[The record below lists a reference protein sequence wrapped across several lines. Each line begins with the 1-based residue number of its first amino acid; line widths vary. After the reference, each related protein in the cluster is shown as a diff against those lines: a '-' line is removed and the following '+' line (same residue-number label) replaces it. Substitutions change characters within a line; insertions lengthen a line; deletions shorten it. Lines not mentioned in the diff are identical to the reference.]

1 MSWDGQAYHQPMV
14 YALAYGWNPIE
25 DSHNTIIDD
34 IWNMNIWID
43 HYLRGMEI
51 SAATIVSFTNNLEMG
66 KAVNMI
72 FMLSVLT
79 ESLHLLTASTFNL
92 SRKKAVLYSSLLAF
106 PIVFVNYGFTFY
118 IDIATYYLVFW
129 VLALLYQYTLLK
141 KRKFWEMLF
150 VVIFLAA
157 TIKLNTFFWICY
169 ILFFYCIYLL
179 YQNKIRLFRNIVAI
193 GSLAILF
200 GVATTDFNPIIT
212 NTLDHH
218 NPFYPI
224 GTKEANDIGV
234 NAQPNLI
241 KDKNRLAQVA
251 ISIFSRPNDN
261 METPYLNPYRITYNY
276 NIRSLGFGAKLGG
289 GGMFFI
295 EIFVI
300 SILLVGICLYAKF
313 NKTVFNIILL
323 FLLALFILPYGSN
336 YRYVP
341 FISILPIFLLL
352 YTEIVGFKYSCLYK
366 IRSVCLFLL
375 CTNVIIS
382 IPFFFRNTCLSA
394 KSQKEA
400 IEFVR
405 NTTLKEPYHS
415 KNWSFNYKL
424 NGNNIPDRQIFSN
437 NNENYEPLPN
447 QFGPPIYI
455 HK

>member
-1 MSWDGQAYHQPMV
+1 
-14 YALAYGWNPIE
+14 
-25 DSHNTIIDD
+25 
-34 IWNMNIWID
+34 
-43 HYLRGMEI
+43 
-51 SAATIVSFTNNLEMG
+51 
-66 KAVNMI
+66 
-72 FMLSVLT
+72 
-79 ESLHLLTASTFNL
+79 
-92 SRKKAVLYSSLLAF
+92 
-106 PIVFVNYGFTFY
+106 
-118 IDIATYYLVFW
+118 
-129 VLALLYQYTLLK
+129 
-141 KRKFWEMLF
+141 
-150 VVIFLAA
+150 
-157 TIKLNTFFWICY
+157 
-169 ILFFYCIYLL
+169 
-179 YQNKIRLFRNIVAI
+179 
-193 GSLAILF
+193 
-200 GVATTDFNPIIT
+200 
-212 NTLDHH
+212 
-218 NPFYPI
+218 
-224 GTKEANDIGV
+224 
-234 NAQPNLI
+234 
-241 KDKNRLAQVA
+241 
-251 ISIFSRPNDN
+251 
-261 METPYLNPYRITYNY
+261 
-276 NIRSLGFGAKLGG
+276 
-289 GGMFFI
+289 MFFI
-295 EIFVI
+295 EIFLI